1 MKHRNIKMQLTKEQ
15 RVFVVENYHQS
26 QRSLATVKQRFQAR
40 FPNRNPPTSRTILL
54 NVRKY
59 SNHGTSINL
68 NKGNSGRRVTVRD
81 QATINQ
87 VRQSLEANHGQNI
100 TCRRNGLNLSPT
112 TFHKIVSK
120 DLKWHPYKIHISQ
133 GLKPDDYNRRYNFCA
148 WFINQCRN
156 PRFLANF
163 VIGDEASFAMN
174 GTVST
179 QNVRCYAPKGEAP
192 NFRFEKNDCREKITV
207 WGGLCGNGVLLG
219 PYFPNGNLNGAGY
232 LRMLN
237 NDILP
242 ELERHFANQLING
255 NFQRLWWAQDG
266 APAHRLIAVRNLI
279 LQKFERR
286 VVALNTPR
294 EWPPRSPDLTPCDFF
309 LWGYLKQKV
318 FRTPPVSL
326 VDLRTRI
333 VNEFNQ
339 LRTKPNFLRKAVR
352 EMRRRAADCIDQNGG
367 HVEGNLG

>member
-1 MKHRNIKMQLTKEQ
+1 MQLTKEQ

-59 SNHGTSINL
+59 SNHGTSLNL

-192 NFRFEKNDCREKITV
+192 NFRFEKNDCREKITGMGRSL
-207 WGGLCGNGVLLG
+207 WKWRTPRTLFSQWKFKWCWISKN
-219 PYFPNGNLNGAGY
+219 A
-232 LRMLN
+232 N

-279 LQKFERR
+279 LQKFERTKNTFYTHLDIR
-286 VVALNTPR
+286 KISLLN
-294 EWPPRSPDLTPCDFF
+294 
-309 LWGYLKQKV
+309 
-318 FRTPPVSL
+318 
-326 VDLRTRI
+326 
-333 VNEFNQ
+333 
-339 LRTKPNFLRKAVR
+339 
-352 EMRRRAADCIDQNGG
+352 
-367 HVEGNLG
+367 